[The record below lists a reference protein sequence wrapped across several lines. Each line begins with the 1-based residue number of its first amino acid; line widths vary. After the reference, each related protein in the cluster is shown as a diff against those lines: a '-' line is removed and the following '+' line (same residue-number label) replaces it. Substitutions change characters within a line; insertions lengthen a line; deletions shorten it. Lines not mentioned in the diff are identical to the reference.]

1 MTTKTTQIDRRSFL
15 RVSSLAGGGV
25 MLGLVTLPEADAQ
38 APGGAKGG
46 PGGPGGAAA
55 PNPANYIKIAADGTV
70 TIVAKNPDV
79 GQGIRTMLPM
89 LIAEELDADWA
100 TVKIEMTDFDGAK
113 YQPGQIAG
121 GSTATPQNWTPMR
134 NVGAL
139 GRAMLV
145 TAAAQTWGVP
155 EAQITTESGKVY
167 HRASNKSGSYGEFA
181 AKAAALPVPALTS
194 ITLKDPANYK
204 IIGKPMPAKELPL
217 IVTGKPI
224 FGIDM
229 TLPGMLYAVY
239 EKGPSFWAKAG
250 ANNLDEI
257 KKMPGVKHA
266 FVVDRPDFVPNIING
281 DPGLEPGIAI
291 VADYWYQAN
300 SARKALK
307 VTWNE
312 GKFGTPAHTS
322 TVYATNA
329 AAMVKEEPHDV
340 TRNDGDVT
348 KAFAELPAAGG
359 KVITANYAYE
369 MISHA
374 PLEPQ
379 NCTAHF
385 HDGKLELWSNSQI
398 PGSGVNLAA
407 SVCEL
412 QPAQVT
418 LHMVRGGG
426 GFGRRL
432 TNDYCAEA
440 GYIAKQIGVPVK
452 LLWTREDDMSH
463 DYYRPGGFQFITG
476 GVDKNG
482 KLVAWQN
489 KFATFGQ
496 KNDPNAAA
504 NNGKGKGPAAKITT
518 VTAAN
523 MGGTEWPQPFV
534 ENFAIHTYVQPLAVR
549 TGALR
554 APGSNV
560 LAFVIQS
567 FIDELAHAAG
577 KDPVQ
582 FRLDILRNPKALPA
596 AAPGGFGGGGGG
608 FNAERAMGVVSKVAE
623 MSKWATTKHPKGRAL
638 GVAFHFSHAGYVA
651 EVADVTV
658 TNKKVRVNKVWV
670 AADVGHTIINPSA
683 AENMVQGAI
692 IDGMGAMMGEQ
703 ITLVNGRVQ
712 QKNFDT
718 HPLARM
724 ATVPAAIEIA
734 WVKSNNSPTG
744 LGEPSLP
751 PVLPA
756 IANAIFAA
764 SGERVRTLPMSKLGY
779 SFA

>member
-1 MTTKTTQIDRRSFL
+1 MNKTQLDRRSFL
-15 RVSSLAGGGV
+15 RVTSLAGGGV
-25 MLGLVTLPEADAQ
+25 ALGLLSLSEADAQ
-38 APGGAKGG
+38 GPGAAKGG
-46 PGGPGGAAA
+46 PGGAPAA
-55 PNPANYIKIAADGTV
+55 PPVAPMNFIEIAADGSV

-89 LIAEELDADWA
+89 LIADEMDADWSKV
-100 TVKIEMTDFDGAK
+100 TVKMVDFDGTK
-113 YQPGQIAG
+113 YQPQQFAG
-121 GSTATPQNWTPMR
+121 GSLGTPQNWLPMR
-134 NVGAL
+134 QVGAAA
-139 GRAMLV
+139 RAMIV
-145 TAAAQTWGVP
+145 TAAAQTWNVP
-155 EAQITTESGKVY
+155 EAQITTANGRVM
-167 HRASNKSGSYGEFA
+167 HAASNKSAHYGEIA
-181 AKAAALPVPALTS
+181 AKMATLPVPATASLK
-194 ITLKDPANYK
+194 LKDPAQFT
-204 IIGKPMPAKELPL
+204 IIGKSQIAKELPQ

-224 FGIDM
+224 FGIDKTM
-229 TLPGMLYAVY
+229 PGMLYAVY
-239 EKGPSFWAKAG
+239 EKGPVFWAKVASH
-250 ANNLDEI
+250 NLDEI

-266 FVVDRPDFVPNIING
+266 FVVDRPDFQPNIING

-291 VADYWYQAN
+291 VADYWFQAN
-300 SARKALK
+300 AARKALK

-312 GKFGTPAHTS
+312 GKFSGPAHSS

-348 KAFAELPAAGG
+348 KSFADLKANGG
-359 KVITANYAYE
+359 KVVVGNYSYPL
-369 MISHA
+369 ISHA

-398 PGSGVNLAA
+398 PGSGVTLAA
-407 SVCEL
+407 AACEL

-418 LHMVRGGG
+418 LHMLRGGG

-463 DYYRPGGFQFITG
+463 DYYRPGGWQFITG
-476 GVDKNG
+476 GVDKTG

-496 KNDPNAAA
+496 KNDPNA
-504 NNGKGKGPAAKITT
+504 NQGKGKGPAARVTT

-549 TGALR
+549 TGSLR
-554 APGSNV
+554 APSSNV
-560 LAFVIQS
+560 FGFVIQS

-582 FRLDILRNPKALPA
+582 FRLDILANPKA
-596 AAPGGFGGGGGG
+596 APQLAGGFGGGG
-608 FNAERAMGVVSKVAE
+608 FNAERATAVVKKVAE
-623 MSKWATTKHPKGRAL
+623 MSNWGKTKLPKGRAL
-638 GVAFHFSHAGYVA
+638 GVAFHFSHQGYLA

-658 TNKKVRVNKVWV
+658 NNKKVKVNKVWV
-670 AADVGHTIINPSA
+670 AGDVGSTIINPSA

-692 IDGMGAMMGEQ
+692 IDGMGAMMGQE

-718 HPLARM
+718 HPLLRLVNA
-724 ATVPAAIEIA
+724 PPAIEIA
-734 WVKSNNSPTG
+734 WVKSNNAPTG
-744 LGEPSLP
+744 LGEPSMP
-751 PVLPA
+751 PILPA
-756 IANAIFAA
+756 IANAIYSAT
-764 SGERVRTLPMSKLGY
+764 GDRVRDLPFKKSGY
-779 SFA
+779 SWA

>member
-15 RVSSLAGGGV
+15 RVGSLAGGGL
-25 MLGLVTLPEADAQ
+25 MLGLVTLPEVDAQ
-38 APGGAKGG
+38 GPPGGPGGAKGG
-46 PGGPGGAAA
+46 PANNTTN
-55 PNPANYIKIAADGTV
+55 PNNYIKIASDGTI

-89 LIAEELDADWA
+89 LIAEELDADWN
-100 TVKIEMTDFDGAK
+100 TLKIEMTDFDSTR
-113 YQPGQIAG
+113 YLQQIAG
-121 GSTATPQNWTPMR
+121 GSTATPTNWTPMR

-139 GRAMLV
+139 GRALIV
-145 TAAAQTWGVP
+145 SAAAQTWNVP
-155 EAQITTESGKVY
+155 EAQITTEAGKVY

-181 AKAAALPVPALTS
+181 AKAATLPLPAVAS

-204 IIGKPMPAKELPL
+204 IIGKPLPAKELPL

-224 FGIDM
+224 FGIDV

-239 EKGPSFWAKAG
+239 EKGPSFWAKV
-250 ANNLDEI
+250 NTHNLDDI

-266 FVVDRPDFVPNIING
+266 FVVDRPDFQPNIING

-291 VADYWYQAN
+291 VADYWFQAN
-300 SARKALK
+300 KARNALK

-312 GKFGTPAHTS
+312 GKFGTPEHTGA
-322 TVYATNA
+322 VYATKA

-348 KAFAELPAAGG
+348 KAFAELPANGG
-359 KVITANYAYE
+359 KVITGNYSYP

-398 PGSGVNLAA
+398 PGNGINLAA
-407 SVCEL
+407 AACEL

-440 GYIAKQIGVPVK
+440 GYIAKQVGVPVK

-463 DYYRPGGFQFITG
+463 DYYRPGGFQFIKG
-476 GVDKNG
+476 GVDKSG
-482 KLVAWQN
+482 KLVAWEN
-489 KFATFGQ
+489 KFATWGQ
-496 KNDPNAAA
+496 KNDPAAA
-504 NNGKGKGPAAKITT
+504 AQGKGKGPAQRITT
-518 VTAAN
+518 VSSAN

-534 ENFAIHTYVQPLAVR
+534 ENFAIHTYVQPLGVR

-567 FIDELAHAAG
+567 FIDELAFAAG

-582 FRLDILRNPKALPA
+582 FRLDILNNPKALPPVVA
-596 AAPGGFGGGGGG
+596 GAFGGGGGG
-608 FNAERAMGVVSKVAE
+608 FNAERAKGVVSKVAE
-623 MSKWATTKHPKGRAL
+623 ISKWSTTKLPKGRAL
-638 GVAFHFSHAGYVA
+638 GVAFHFSHSGYIA

-658 TNKKVRVNKVWV
+658 SNKKIKVNKVWV

-692 IDGMGAMMGEQ
+692 IDGMGAMMGGQ

-712 QKNFDT
+712 QKNFDK
-718 HPLARM
+718 HPLARL
-724 ATVPAAIEIA
+724 ANTPAAIEIT
-734 WVKSNNSPTG
+734 WVKSNNNPTG

-756 IANAIFAA
+756 IANAIFRA
-764 SGERVRTLPMSKLGY
+764 SGERIRDLPMVNSGF
-779 SFA
+779 SWA

>member
-1 MTTKTTQIDRRSFL
+1 MTNKTQIDRRSFL
-15 RVSSLAGGGV
+15 RVSAVAGGGV
-25 MLGLVTLPEADAQ
+25 ALGLVSWTDAEAQ

-46 PGGPGGAAA
+46 PA
-55 PNPANYIKIAADGTV
+55 PVAPLNYVEIAADGSV

-89 LIAEELDADWA
+89 LIADEMDADWSKV
-100 TVKIEMTDFDGAK
+100 TVKMVDFDGAK

-121 GSTATPQNWTPMR
+121 GSTATPQNWIPMR
-134 NVGAL
+134 NVGAAA
-139 GRAMLV
+139 RAMLV
-145 TAAAQTWGVP
+145 TAAAQTWNVP
-155 EAQITTESGKVY
+155 EAQVTTANGRVL
-167 HRASNKSGSYGEFA
+167 HAASNRSAHYGEMA
-181 AKAAALPVPALTS
+181 AKMATLPVPATTALK
-194 ITLKDPANYK
+194 LKDPAQFT
-204 IIGKPMPAKELPL
+204 IIGKPLIAKELPL
-217 IVTGKPI
+217 LMTGKPI
-224 FGIDM
+224 FGIDQK
-229 TLPGMLYAVY
+229 LPGMLHAVY
-239 EKGPSFWAKAG
+239 EKGPVFWAQVKTH
-250 ANNLDEI
+250 NLDDI

-266 FVVDRPDFVPNIING
+266 FVVTRPAFEPNIING

-291 VADYWYQAN
+291 VADYWFQAN
-300 SARKALK
+300 NARKALK
-307 VTWNE
+307 VTWDE
-312 GKFGTPAHTS
+312 GKFSGPAHTS

-340 TRNDGDVT
+340 TRNDGDVA
-348 KAFAELPAAGG
+348 KAFADLPKNGG
-359 KVITANYAYE
+359 KVVTGNYAYP

-379 NCTAHF
+379 NCTAWY

-407 SVCEL
+407 AAAEL

-440 GYIAKQIGVPVK
+440 GHIAKQIGVPVK

-463 DYYRPGGFQFITG
+463 DYYRPGGWQFITG

-496 KNDPNAAA
+496 KNDPNAQQA
-504 NNGKGKGPAAKITT
+504 KGRGPAARVTT

-549 TGALR
+549 TGSLR
-554 APGSNV
+554 APSSNV
-560 LAFVIQS
+560 FAFTIQS

-582 FRLDILRNPKALPA
+582 FRLDILANPKAAAPLPA
-596 AAPGGFGGGGGG
+596 GGFGGGGFSG
-608 FNAERAMGVVSKVAE
+608 ERAAGVVKKVAE
-623 MSKWATTKHPKGRAL
+623 MSNWGKTKLPKGRAL
-638 GVAFHFSHAGYVA
+638 GVAFHYSHQGYLA

-658 TNKKVRVNKVWV
+658 SNKKVKVNKVWV
-670 AADVGHTIINPSA
+670 AADVGSQIINPSA

-692 IDGMGAMMGEQ
+692 IDGMGAMMGQE

-718 HPLARM
+718 HPLLRLVNA
-724 ATVPAAIEIA
+724 PPAIEIA
-734 WVKSNNSPTG
+734 WVKTNNNPTG
-744 LGEPSLP
+744 LGEPSMP
-751 PVLPA
+751 PILPA
-756 IANAIFAA
+756 IANAIFSAT
-764 SGERVRTLPMSKLGY
+764 GDRVRELPFKKSGY
-779 SFA
+779 SWA